1 MLVNKSFFEK
11 GIQLRRIPKILG
23 VRQALMIIC
32 NQGRDGR
39 RARSVFG

>member
-11 GIQLRRIPKILG
+11 DIQLLRMPKLLE

-32 NQGRDGR
+32 NQGRDER